1 MCVCAVLKLHIPL
14 TTSQGDRN
22 SYSSFFSSVW
32 RGLCCE
38 CQVSLEPTFRPTV
51 TDHELQ
57 MFRFP
62 LLLKGTGR
70 APLFDITVNSPCGH
84 VPGI

>member
-1 MCVCAVLKLHIPL
+1 MCVCVCSSKLHIPMN
-14 TTSQGDRN
+14 TSQGDRN
-22 SYSSFFSSVW
+22 SYSSVW

-38 CQVSLEPTFRPTV
+38 CQVSLEPTFHPTV

-62 LLLKGTGR
+62 LLLKENGR
-70 APLFDITVNSPCGH
+70 APHFDITVNSPCGH